1 MAISLTPVRPI
12 TDEELLQL
20 ARRNPGYQFERGAN
34 GELIVTPTGS
44 EGGRRSMEL
53 GYQLTAWNRGRS
65 TGVTFDSSTGFRLPD
80 GSVLAPDA
88 SWVWLERWE
97 MLTPGERKGF
107 APLCPDAVFEIRSE
121 SDRRVDLRMK
131 MIAYLKNGARL
142 AVLIDPNRRTVEIH
156 RPAAAPQILEEVT
169 AVQLDPELAGFVLD
183 LTAIFS

>member
-1 MAISLTPVRPI
+1 MAISLNPVRPI

-20 ARRNPGYQFERGAN
+20 ACRNPGYQFERGAK
-34 GELIVTPTGS
+34 GELIVTPAGS

-88 SWVWLERWE
+88 SWVRLARWE
-97 MLTPGERKGF
+97 TLTPDERRGF
-107 APLCPDAVFEIRSE
+107 APLCPDAVFEISSE
-121 SDRRVDLRMK
+121 SDRLVDLRVK
-131 MIAYLKNGARL
+131 MTAYVKNGAWL

-156 RPAAAPQILEEVT
+156 RPDGTAQLLEDVS
-169 AVQLDPELAGFVLD
+169 AVQFEPELPDFVLD
-183 LTAIFS
+183 LGPIFS